1 MRARFVDP
9 SCCPPSP
16 TRSVAVASAPSPT
29 SASTGGREPPPP
41 ASDVVDGQGHGGQ
54 PGLCASHAASAG
66 LKAVDAVAKPLA
78 GRAVSTVID
87 TPGKSLNLVAK

>member
-1 MRARFVDP
+1 
-9 SCCPPSP
+9 
-16 TRSVAVASAPSPT
+16 
-29 SASTGGREPPPP
+29 
-41 ASDVVDGQGHGGQ
+41 
-54 PGLCASHAASAG
+54 LCASHAASAG